1 MKTTACRESKKKRV
15 LLELLNEYEEECL
28 NAVRLIE
35 GLKLK
40 TLTEGQ
46 TEDML
51 GELSASVT
59 HLRIHSEQ
67 MEKLLEDNLLQ

>member
-1 MKTTACRESKKKRV
+1 MKAAVYKERRTKMLSD
-15 LLELLNEYEEECL
+15 LLSEYEEECL

-35 GLKLK
+35 GLKLQ
-40 TLTEGQ
+40 TLTEEQ

-67 MEKLLEDNLLQ
+67 LEKLIEDEL

>member
-1 MKTTACRESKKKRV
+1 MKTTACRESKKKKAI
-15 LLELLNEYEEECL
+15 LELLSEYEEECL

-67 MEKLLEDNLLQ
+67 MEKLLEDNLC

>member
-1 MKTTACRESKKKRV
+1 MKTAVCKETKTKMLSD
-15 LLELLNEYEEECL
+15 LLSEYEEECL

-35 GLKLK
+35 GLKLQ
-40 TLTEGQ
+40 TLTEEQ

-51 GELSASVT
+51 GELSASIT

-67 MEKLLEDNLLQ
+67 LEKLIEGEL